1 MGAYLGRPYPRGA
14 GIYIAP
20 SSHDSHF
27 THPTLAHFTMAPP
40 PVELDPQ
47 LAEIEELDAA
57 ELAATIAAFER
68 QKLEEVEI
76 EEWEAAGLVAMEEFE
91 RTQRK
96 QSRRERE
103 HHELQR
109 EEMQKRLRVEQQLRQ
124 EAATTKAAANARKD

>member
-1 MGAYLGRPYPRGA
+1 
-14 GIYIAP
+14 
-20 SSHDSHF
+20 
-27 THPTLAHFTMAPP
+27 MAPP
-40 PVELDPQ
+40 PVEVDPQ

-76 EEWEAAGLVAMEEFE
+76 EEWEAAGLLAVEEYE

-109 EEMQKRLRVEQQLRQ
+109 EEMQKWRRVEELEEQLWQ
-124 EAATTKAAANARKD
+124 EAVTRKAAAKARKN

>member
-1 MGAYLGRPYPRGA
+1 MA
-14 GIYIAP
+14 
-20 SSHDSHF
+20 DSHF
-27 THPTLAHFTMAPP
+27 THPTIAHFTMAPP

-47 LAEIEELDAA
+47 LAEKEELDVA
-57 ELAATIAAFER
+57 ELAAIIAAFER

-76 EEWEAAGLVAMEEFE
+76 EEWEAAGLLAMEEYE

-109 EEMQKRLRVEQQLRQ
+109 EEMQKRRRVEELEEQLRQ
-124 EAATTKAAANARKD
+124 EAVTRKAAAKARKN